1 MLGVL
6 ILVTAASLMGG
17 YFWLHHRMAAS
28 QPQISGTLTLEGLG
42 EQVEIIRD
50 AYGVPHIYARN
61 ETDLYFALG
70 FTVAQDRLWQ
80 MEFMRRLGAGR
91 LAEILGEDLLEVDRY
106 FRTITAAHRK
116 VALPG
121 DLTPLFRAF
130 VNGVN
135 AFIATA
141 EGKLPLEFMLLQFK
155 PAPWKFEDIV
165 AVYWVMNW
173 QLSFGWRADPVAFDI
188 YQRVGAERFN
198 RFFPTADAATPTIV
212 ADKWDD
218 SLPMVSPLSTIFNRV
233 AEKTGFSPSS
243 ASNSWAISGQRTRS
257 GMPILAN
264 DTHMGLTN
272 PSLWWEVHLVC
283 PRFEA
288 AGFMVP
294 GLPGL
299 AVGHTP
305 DVAWGITTVMTDDVD
320 FFIER
325 FKAEDQAQYRHGDA
339 WRPVRTIEQK
349 IPVKGRAPEPLTI
362 RLTHNGPVIKTFE
375 SEGELRALTARWAV
389 LEAGLPFRAAVQLT
403 RAETIQDVIGTLK
416 HWEAP
421 GQNFIFADRH
431 GNIGYWCCALIPIRA
446 NHNGLLPLPGWSD
459 KYEWQGIVPFEER
472 PHMINPPGGFI
483 ASANNRVAGG
493 DYPYEIGT
501 YHDAPDRF
509 LRIHHLFADQADISV
524 QDVRRAQA
532 DIYAPLASELVPLIL
547 EAVSQNELD
556 EGMKT
561 VMKILSAWDFRM
573 DKESAA
579 ASIYEMAMNQLLRNL
594 MAEEL
599 GPDLFEK
606 YIGLSVFPPRALR
619 RLIKARDAM
628 PGKGTGVSAGGLSD
642 DVIAQS
648 LQQAVAKL
656 RDTFG
661 DDPDRWRWGKL
672 HTLTF
677 EHVLGKRKPLN
688 RFFNIGP
695 FAVSGSTLTVNKKK
709 YSYAHPFTVKEGA
722 AQRMIVDLA
731 HPEAALH
738 VLPTG
743 QSGLKGSPH
752 YEDQLALYLN
762 NAYRAFKMR
771 RDALEAEKTGL
782 LMLIPPK

>member
-1 MLGVL
+1 ML
-6 ILVTAASLMGG
+6 ILVTAASLTGG
-17 YFWLHHRMAAS
+17 YLWLNHRMAAS
-28 QPQISGTLTLEGLG
+28 LPQISGTLALEGLR
-42 EQVEIIRD
+42 EKVEILRD
-50 AYGVPHIYARN
+50 DYGVPHIYARN
-61 ETDLYFALG
+61 EADLYFALG
-70 FTVAQDRLWQ
+70 FAVAQDRLWQ
-80 MEFMRRLGAGR
+80 MEFMRRLGTGR
-91 LAEILGEDLLEVDRY
+91 LSEILGADLLEVDRY

-116 VALPG
+116 VELPQ
-121 DLTPLFRAF
+121 DLAPLIRAF
-130 VNGVN
+130 IQGVN

-141 EGKLPLEFMLLQFK
+141 EGRLPLEFMLLRFE
-155 PAPWKFEDIV
+155 PESWTFEDIV

-188 YQRVGAERFN
+188 YQRVGAKRFN
-198 RFFPTADAATPTIV
+198 RFFPTADPDAPTTV
-212 ADKWDD
+212 ADHWGDN
-218 SLPMVSPLSTIFNRV
+218 LPLLSAPNAIHLRV
-233 AEKTGFSPSS
+233 AETTGFSPSS
-243 ASNSWAISGQRTRS
+243 ASNSWAISGRRTTN
-257 GMPILAN
+257 GKPILAN
-264 DTHMGLTN
+264 DTHMGLAN

-299 AVGHTP
+299 AVGRTP
-305 DVAWGITTVMTDDVD
+305 HVAWGITNVMVDDVD

-325 FKAEDQAQYRHGDA
+325 FDGEDQAKYRHGDA

-349 IPVKGRAPEPLTI
+349 IPVKGRAPEPMTI
-362 RLTHNGPVIKTFE
+362 RLTHHGPVIKTFE
-375 SEGELRALTARWAV
+375 SEGETRALTARWAV

-403 RAETIQDVIGTLK
+403 RAETIQDVIGALK

-446 NHNGLLPLPGWSD
+446 NHNGLLPVPGWSG
-459 KYEWQGIVPFEER
+459 KYEWQGIVPFEAR

-493 DYPYEIGT
+493 DYPHEIGT
-501 YHDAPDRF
+501 YHDAPDRI
-509 LRIHHLFADQADISV
+509 LRIRELFANQTRVTV
-524 QDVRRAQA
+524 QDFRAAQA
-532 DIYAPLASELVPLIL
+532 DIYAPLASELVPLFL
-547 EAVSQNELD
+547 DVLSRNEAD
-556 EGMKT
+556 RGMSFVKDA
-561 VMKILSAWDFRM
+561 LAAWDLRM
-573 DKESAA
+573 EKESVAA
-579 ASIYEMAMNQLLRNL
+579 AIYEMTLNQLLRNL
-594 MAEEL
+594 MQEEL

-619 RLIKARDAM
+619 QLLVARDA
-628 PGKGTGVSAGGLSD
+628 PAGLETGASAGGLSD
-642 DVIAQS
+642 AVIADS

-656 RDTFG
+656 TDTLG
-661 DDPDRWRWGKL
+661 DDPDRWQWGKL

-677 EHVLGKRKPLN
+677 EHVLGKRKPLD
-688 RFFNIGP
+688 RVFNIGP
-695 FAVSGSTLTVNKKK
+695 FPVSGSGLTVDKKK
-709 YSYAHPFTVKEGA
+709 YGYANPFTVKEGA

-752 YEDQLALYLN
+752 YKDQLALYLEN
-762 NAYRAFKMR
+762 DYRTLQMR
-771 RDALEAEKTGL
+771 RSALEAQKTGS
-782 LMLIPPK
+782 LILRPRN

>member
-1 MLGVL
+1 M
-6 ILVTAASLMGG
+6 ILVIAAALSGG

-28 QPQISGTLTLEGLG
+28 QPQISGTLAFGGLR

-50 AYGVPHIYARN
+50 AYGVPHIYAQD
-61 ETDLYFALG
+61 EADLYFALG

-116 VALPG
+116 VELPG
-121 DLTPLFRAF
+121 DLAPLFRAF
-130 VNGVN
+130 IEGVN

-155 PAPWKFEDIV
+155 PEPWQFEDIV

-188 YQRVGAERFN
+188 YQRVGAKRFN

-212 ADKWDD
+212 AAQWGNG
-218 SLPMVSPLSTIFNRV
+218 LPMMSPLSTIFDRV
-233 AEKTGFSPSS
+233 AALTGFSPSS
-243 ASNSWAISGQRTRS
+243 ASNSWAIAGRRTSSGK
-257 GMPILAN
+257 PILAN

-272 PSLWWEVHLVC
+272 PSLWWEVHMVC

-299 AVGHTP
+299 AVGRTP
-305 DVAWGITTVMTDDVD
+305 NVAWGITTVMTDDVD

-325 FKAEDQAQYRHGDA
+325 FKSEDQAQYRYGKA
-339 WRPVRTIEQK
+339 WRPVRTIAQQ

-362 RLTHNGPVIKTFE
+362 QLTHHGPVIKTLE
-375 SEGELRALTARWAV
+375 SNSELRALTARWAV
-389 LEAGLPFRAAVQLT
+389 LEAKLPFRAAVQLT
-403 RAETIQDVIGTLK
+403 RAQTIQDVIGALK

-431 GNIGYWCCALIPIRA
+431 GNIGYWCCALIPIRS
-446 NHNGLLPLPGWSD
+446 NHNGLLPLPGWSA

-509 LRIHHLFADQADISV
+509 LRIQHLFAAQADISV
-524 QDVRRAQA
+524 QDVRQAQA
-532 DIYAPLASELVPLIL
+532 DIYAPLASELVPIIL
-547 EAVSQNELD
+547 EVLSRNAAGEPMQ
-556 EGMKT
+556 T
-561 VMKILSAWDFRM
+561 VKDVLAAWDFRM
-573 DKESAA
+573 EKVSAA
-579 ASIYEMAMNQLLRNL
+579 AAIFEATLNQLLRNL

-606 YIGLSVFPPRALR
+606 YISLSVFPPRALR
-619 RLIKARDAM
+619 RLIAARDTI
-628 PGKGTGVSAGGLSD
+628 PGLGTGESAGGLSD

-648 LQQAVAKL
+648 LEQAVAKL
-656 RDTFG
+656 ADMLG
-661 DDPDRWRWGKL
+661 DDPARWQWGKL

-677 EHVLGKRKPLN
+677 EHVLGKRKPLD
-688 RFFNIGP
+688 RVFNIGP

-709 YSYAHPFTVKEGA
+709 YSYARPFAVEEGA

-752 YEDQLALYLN
+752 YKDQLTLYLKN
-762 NAYRAFKMR
+762 DYRSLEMR
-771 RDALEAEKTGL
+771 RNALEAEKTGL
-782 LMLIPPK
+782 LILKPHK